1 MAIPR
6 NLSNLAP
13 GASSTGVLD
22 VTKGGTGLSAPG
34 TVGNVLTSDGT
45 NWTSAA
51 AASGAQPLVLQFNGG
66 DTPPNQLAAGF
77 GII

>member
-1 MAIPR
+1 MTIPR
-6 NLSNLAP
+6 NLAELAP
-13 GASSTGVLD
+13 GASTGGVLAP
-22 VTKGGTGLSAPG
+22 TNGGTGLSAPG